1 MTSKGTQRINATAH
15 LNKDDVANRFKDL
28 KEIITQN
35 SNIPFK
41 DAIFKI
47 AKINVGTFY
56 NYIYPGKQKGQV
68 SLYTL
73 ENLSNYFNLPKE
85 IFTSES
91 PLDQNV
97 KNQIISKLNENL
109 NADSASQKINSSSLQ
124 PQIKNLSSSTLDT
137 IKNITFDLNNESDI
151 ETLKK
156 AIKLLEIS
164 LNISTN
170 RLNAL
175 LELDKM

>member
-1 MTSKGTQRINATAH
+1 MTSKGTQRINAPPH

-47 AKINVGTFY
+47 AKINAGIFY

-97 KNQIISKLNENL
+97 KNQIIYKLNEKL
-109 NADSASQKINSSSLQ
+109 NAESVSQKINSFSLQ
-124 PQIKNLSSSTLDT
+124 PIIKDLIT
-137 IKNITFDLNNESDI
+137 I
-151 ETLKK
+151 
-156 AIKLLEIS
+156 
-164 LNISTN
+164 
-170 RLNAL
+170 NA
-175 LELDKM
+175 DN